1 MSTSKTAF
9 IDIQALTGIA
19 EGNLIIAGLKALHRE
34 RQQAYR
40 THSALALAGG
50 RQVLPPQDFGLE
62 ETTRLLNL
70 MGHAPDAA

>member
-1 MSTSKTAF
+1 MTSSENPF
-9 IDIQALTGIA
+9 IDIQAVMGIA

-34 RQQAYR
+34 RQVAYR

-50 RQVLPPQDFGLE
+50 RRVLPPQDFGLD